1 MEGIMQKRN
10 KITII
15 LITSILLLCIS
26 YFAIGNYFYNFA
38 LNANAEKDFLAD
50 NPNLKPSNAI
60 NREREAK
67 EREKDI
73 QFIETVKN
81 TQHTIISSDELKL
94 QLEGT
99 IYEQENA
106 TKWVVIVHGYT
117 SKSSDMRRWIRHFYE
132 QGYNVLAPDLRG
144 HGESEGDYIGMGW
157 HDRLDLLRWLSYLND
172 VHNNPDT
179 VLFGISMGAATVL
192 MASGEEMPNN
202 VKAIIADCGYST
214 VYDVFKYQLKDLFGL
229 PPFPVMNAANTVT
242 KWRANYDLHEASA
255 VKQVKF
261 NTVPILYI
269 HGDADTFVPYEMLD
283 ELYDATTSE
292 KEKLIIE
299 QAGHG
304 EAVRVNPD
312 LYWSTIWSF
321 LAKKM

>member
-1 MEGIMQKRN
+1 MQKHK

-15 LITSILLLCIS
+15 LISSFLLLCIS

-50 NPNLKPSNAI
+50 NPNLKPSDAI
-60 NREREAK
+60 DRFREAE
-67 EREKDI
+67 EREKDL
-73 QFIETVKN
+73 QFIETVDN
-81 TQHTIISSDELKL
+81 TQHTIVSSDELKL
-94 QLEGT
+94 HLVGN

-117 SKSSDMRRWIRHFYE
+117 SKSADMRRWIRHFYE

-144 HGESEGDYIGMGW
+144 HGESDGEYIGMGW
-157 HDRLDLLRWLSYLND
+157 HDRLDLLQWLSYLNEVYD
-172 VHNNPDT
+172 NPDT

-192 MASGEEMPNN
+192 MASGEEMPAN
-202 VKAIIADCGYST
+202 VQAIIADCGYST

-242 KWRANYDLHEASA
+242 KWRASYNLYEASA
-255 VKQVKF
+255 VKQVKN

-283 ELYDATTSE
+283 ELYEATTSE

-299 QAGHG
+299 KAGHG

-321 LAKKM
+321 LAK